1 MTTEQTK
8 GSAAEHGGDLVV
20 TPNRMA
26 GNASFSLN
34 APRVTHGTSTGT
46 QIGLRVCNGCGNP
59 FRPKRVWQKQCSP
72 RCRQRAYVRR
82 QPIKTVSYYGA

>member
-8 GSAAEHGGDLVV
+8 GSAAERGGDLVV
-20 TPNRMA
+20 TPLRMA
-26 GNASFSLN
+26 GNASYSLN
-34 APRVTHGTSTGT
+34 APRVTHGTSRDA

-59 FRPKRVWQKQCSP
+59 FRPKRFWQNQCSA

-82 QPIKTVSYYGA
+82 QPIKTVFYYGA

>member
-8 GSAAEHGGDLVV
+8 GPAAEHGEELVV

-34 APRVTHGTSTGT
+34 APSVTHRTSTDA
-46 QIGLRVCNGCGNP
+46 QIGLLVCNGCGNP
-59 FRPKRVWQKQCSP
+59 FRPERFWQKQCSA

-82 QPIKTVSYYGA
+82 LPIKTVFYYGA